1 MQFIEEIYIKK
12 QRFIGR
18 SSEKPKYIKEE
29 KHMYEFS
36 KKQKIIII
44 LIGII
49 LIIAFLYYTYAKD
62 ENMLLSEELEVT
74 NTTENTE
81 ENENTTQEEQEMI
94 VVHVSGA
101 VNKEGIVELEENSR
115 ISDAIDK
122 AEGLKE
128 NADTKN
134 INLAFKL
141 EDGMK
146 IYIPTIEETAKE
158 LEEENTNDKTQNYI
172 TSSGGVVQGENS
184 TSTSSGKQKTGKI
197 NINTATQTELETLPG
212 IGPSTSLKI
221 VNYREENGDF
231 KSIEQIKE
239 VSGIG
244 DAKYENIKDLICV
257 K

>member
-1 MQFIEEIYIKK
+1 M
-12 QRFIGR
+12 
-18 SSEKPKYIKEE
+18 
-29 KHMYEFS
+29 MYEFN
-36 KKQKIIII
+36 KKQKIIMVII
-44 LIGII
+44 GSMI
-49 LIIAFLYYTYAKD
+49 IIAFLYYIYTKEDDSVIFAE
-62 ENMLLSEELEVT
+62 ENMIGNIAEDIEESQE
-74 NTTENTE
+74 TTKE
-81 ENENTTQEEQEMI
+81 EINKI
-94 VVHVSGA
+94 IVHVSGA

-115 ISDAIDK
+115 ISDAINK

-146 IYIPTIEETAKE
+146 IYIPTIGEEI
-158 LEEENTNDKTQNYI
+158 EENEQIQNKNRIDETSKYV
-172 TSSGGVVQGENS
+172 TSSSGVIQDEQTNGQSEEKKNE
-184 TSTSSGKQKTGKI
+184 KI

-221 VNYREENGDF
+221 VNYREENGNF
-231 KSIEQIKE
+231 KTIEDIKE

>member
-1 MQFIEEIYIKK
+1 MF
-12 QRFIGR
+12 
-18 SSEKPKYIKEE
+18 
-29 KHMYEFS
+29 EFN

-62 ENMLLSEELEVT
+62 ENMILSEELEVT
-74 NTTENTE
+74 NTTESTE
-81 ENENTTQEEQEMI
+81 ESENIAEEKQETI

-146 IYIPTIEETAKE
+146 IYIPTTEETA
-158 LEEENTNDKTQNYI
+158 EEMAQEGKDDKTQNYI
-172 TSSGGVVQGENS
+172 TSSGGVVQEESS
-184 TSTSSGKQKTGKI
+184 TSTSSGEQKTGMI

-231 KSIEQIKE
+231 QSIEQIKE

>member
-1 MQFIEEIYIKK
+1 MF
-12 QRFIGR
+12 
-18 SSEKPKYIKEE
+18 
-29 KHMYEFS
+29 EFN

-62 ENMLLSEELEVT
+62 ENMILSEELEVT
-74 NTTENTE
+74 NTTESTE
-81 ENENTTQEEQEMI
+81 ESENIAEEKQETI

-128 NADTKN
+128 NANTKN
-134 INLAFKL
+134 INLAFRL

-146 IYIPTIEETAKE
+146 IYIPTIKETA
-158 LEEENTNDKTQNYI
+158 EEMAQENTNDKTQNYV
-172 TSSGGVVQGENS
+172 TSSGGVVQEESS
-184 TSTSSGKQKTGKI
+184 TSTSSEEQKTGKI

-212 IGPSTSLKI
+212 IGPATSLKI
-221 VNYREENGDF
+221 VNYRKENGNF
-231 KSIEQIKE
+231 QSIEQIKE

-244 DAKYENIKDLICV
+244 NAKYENIKDLICV

>member
-1 MQFIEEIYIKK
+1 MV
-12 QRFIGR
+12 
-18 SSEKPKYIKEE
+18 
-29 KHMYEFS
+29 YEFN
-36 KKQKIIII
+36 KKQKIIVVII
-44 LIGII
+44 GSMI
-49 LIIAFLYYTYAKD
+49 IIAFLYYIYTK
-62 ENMLLSEELEVT
+62 EED
-74 NTTENTE
+74 NIIYTE
-81 ENENTTQEEQEMI
+81 ENVTENIAEDLEESEENTKEEI
-94 VVHVSGA
+94 NKIIVHVSGA

-115 ISDAIDK
+115 ISDAINK

-146 IYIPTIEETAKE
+146 IYIPTIGENM
-158 LEEENTNDKTQNYI
+158 EENEANEQNQNANMIDQTSKYV
-172 TSSGGVVQGENS
+172 TSSSGVMQDEQTNEQEE
-184 TSTSSGKQKTGKI
+184 KKNEKI

-221 VNYREENGDF
+221 VNYREENGKF
-231 KSIEQIKE
+231 KTIEDIKE

-257 K
+257 E

>member
-1 MQFIEEIYIKK
+1 MYEEERRIYILSIY
-12 QRFIGR
+12 QMIM
-18 SSEKPKYIKEE
+18 
-29 KHMYEFS
+29 MYEFN
-36 KKQKIIII
+36 KKQKIILVII
-44 LIGII
+44 VAIV
-49 LIIAFLYYTYAKD
+49 IIAFLYYIYTKED
-62 ENMLLSEELEVT
+62 STVISTEELIE
-74 NTTENTE
+74 ENTIGNLEKTE
-81 ENENTTQEEQEMI
+81 ETIEKTNKI
-94 VVHVSGA
+94 IVHVSGA

-146 IYIPTIEETAKE
+146 IYIPTIGENI
-158 LEEENTNDKTQNYI
+158 EENEQNQNMIDETSKYI
-172 TSSGGVVQGENS
+172 TSSSGVVQEEQTNENNE
-184 TSTSSGKQKTGKI
+184 QKKNEKI

-221 VNYREENGDF
+221 VNYREENGKF
-231 KSIEQIKE
+231 KSIEDIKE

-257 K
+257 E

>member
-1 MQFIEEIYIKK
+1 M
-12 QRFIGR
+12 R
-18 SSEKPKYIKEE
+18 
-29 KHMYEFS
+29 YEFN
-36 KKQKIIII
+36 KKQKIIMAII
-44 LIGII
+44 GSMI
-49 LIIAFLYYTYAKD
+49 IIAFLYYIYTKEDA
-62 ENMLLSEELEVT
+62 MVISTEEDII
-74 NTTENTE
+74 ENTVGNLE
-81 ENENTTQEEQEMI
+81 ENEETTKENTDKI
-94 VVHVSGA
+94 IVHVSGA

-115 ISDAIDK
+115 ISDAINK

-158 LEEENTNDKTQNYI
+158 TAKENEQNANYHENDNLNQNMIDETSKYI
-172 TSSGGVVQGENS
+172 TSSSGAAQEEQTNGNS
-184 TSTSSGKQKTGKI
+184 EPKKNEKI

-221 VNYREENGDF
+221 VNYRKENGKF
-231 KSIEQIKE
+231 KNIEDIKE

-257 K
+257 E

>member
-1 MQFIEEIYIKK
+1 M
-12 QRFIGR
+12 R
-18 SSEKPKYIKEE
+18 
-29 KHMYEFS
+29 YEFN
-36 KKQKIIII
+36 KKQKIIMAII
-44 LIGII
+44 GSMI
-49 LIIAFLYYTYAKD
+49 IIAFLYYIYTKED
-62 ENMLLSEELEVT
+62 DMVIS
-74 NTTENTE
+74 TE
-81 ENENTTQEEQEMI
+81 ENIIENTVGNLEENEETTKENTDKI
-94 VVHVSGA
+94 IVHVSGA

-115 ISDAIDK
+115 ISDAINK

-158 LEEENTNDKTQNYI
+158 TAKENEQNANYHENDNLNQNMIDENSKYI
-172 TSSGGVVQGENS
+172 TSSSGADQEEQTNGNS
-184 TSTSSGKQKTGKI
+184 EPKKNEKI

-221 VNYREENGDF
+221 VNYRKENGKF
-231 KSIEQIKE
+231 KNIEDIKE

-257 K
+257 E

>member
-1 MQFIEEIYIKK
+1 MF
-12 QRFIGR
+12 
-18 SSEKPKYIKEE
+18 
-29 KHMYEFS
+29 EFN

-62 ENMLLSEELEVT
+62 ENIILSEELEVT
-74 NTTENTE
+74 NTPENTE
-81 ENENTTQEEQEMI
+81 ENGNTTQEEQGMI

-128 NADTKN
+128 NANTKN
-134 INLAFKL
+134 INLAFRL

-146 IYIPTIEETAKE
+146 IYIPTIEETA
-158 LEEENTNDKTQNYI
+158 EEMAQENTNDKTQNYV
-172 TSSGGVVQGENS
+172 TSSGGVVQEESS
-184 TSTSSGKQKTGKI
+184 TSTSSEEQKTGKI

-212 IGPSTSLKI
+212 IGPATSLKI
-221 VNYREENGDF
+221 VNYRKENGNF
-231 KSIEQIKE
+231 QSIEQIKE

-244 DAKYENIKDLICV
+244 NAKYENIKDLICV

>member
-1 MQFIEEIYIKK
+1 M
-12 QRFIGR
+12 
-18 SSEKPKYIKEE
+18 
-29 KHMYEFS
+29 MYEFN
-36 KKQKIIII
+36 KKQKIIIAI
-44 LIGII
+44 IGSMI
-49 LIIAFLYYTYAKD
+49 IIAFLYYIYTKEDGSVISTEQNMIGNIEETEETDKD
-62 ENMLLSEELEVT
+62 E
-74 NTTENTE
+74 E
-81 ENENTTQEEQEMI
+81 ENHQII
-94 VVHVSGA
+94 VHISGA

-146 IYIPTIEETAKE
+146 IYIPTIGEEIGVNE
-158 LEEENTNDKTQNYI
+158 QNQNRNMSDETPKYV
-172 TSSGGVVQGENS
+172 TSSSGVIQDEQTNQQNE
-184 TSTSSGKQKTGKI
+184 QKKGHKI

-221 VNYREENGDF
+221 VNYREKNGKF
-231 KSIEQIKE
+231 NNIEDIKE

>member
-1 MQFIEEIYIKK
+1 
-12 QRFIGR
+12 
-18 SSEKPKYIKEE
+18 
-29 KHMYEFS
+29 MYEFS

-62 ENMLLSEELEVT
+62 ENMILSEELEVT
-74 NTTENTE
+74 NTTESTE
-81 ENENTTQEEQEMI
+81 ESENIAEEKQETI

-101 VNKEGIVELEENSR
+101 VNKEGMIELEENSR

-146 IYIPTIEETAKE
+146 IYIPTTEETA
-158 LEEENTNDKTQNYI
+158 EEMAQEGKDDKTQNYI
-172 TSSGGVVQGENS
+172 TSSGGVVQGEKDS
-184 TSTSSGKQKTGKI
+184 TTTTSGEQKTGKI

-231 KSIEQIKE
+231 QSIEQIKE

>member
-1 MQFIEEIYIKK
+1 MIM
-12 QRFIGR
+12 
-18 SSEKPKYIKEE
+18 
-29 KHMYEFS
+29 MYEFN
-36 KKQKIIII
+36 KKQKIIMVII
-44 LIGII
+44 GSMI
-49 LIIAFLYYTYAKD
+49 IIAFLYYIYTKEDDSVIFAE
-62 ENMLLSEELEVT
+62 ENMIGNIAEDIEESQE
-74 NTTENTE
+74 TTKE
-81 ENENTTQEEQEMI
+81 EINKI
-94 VVHVSGA
+94 IVHVSGA

-115 ISDAIDK
+115 ISDAINK

-146 IYIPTIEETAKE
+146 IYIPTIGEEI
-158 LEEENTNDKTQNYI
+158 EENEQIQNKNRIDETSKYV
-172 TSSGGVVQGENS
+172 TSSSGVIQDEQTNGQSEEKKNE
-184 TSTSSGKQKTGKI
+184 KI

-221 VNYREENGDF
+221 VNYREENGNF
-231 KSIEQIKE
+231 KTIEDIKE

>member
-1 MQFIEEIYIKK
+1 M
-12 QRFIGR
+12 
-18 SSEKPKYIKEE
+18 
-29 KHMYEFS
+29 MYEFH
-36 KKQKIIII
+36 KKQKIIIAI
-44 LIGII
+44 IGSMI
-49 LIIAFLYYTYAKD
+49 IIAFLYYIYTK
-62 ENMLLSEELEVT
+62 EEEMVISTEEIVERNMV
-74 NTTENTE
+74 ENTVGNLE
-81 ENENTTQEEQEMI
+81 ENEETTKEGTEKI
-94 VVHVSGA
+94 IVHVSGA

-146 IYIPTIEETAKE
+146 IYIPTIEESRE
-158 LEEENTNDKTQNYI
+158 QNEQNGQSQNQTLMDETSKYV
-172 TSSGGVVQGENS
+172 TSSSGVVQEEQTNGQSE
-184 TSTSSGKQKTGKI
+184 QKKNEKI

-221 VNYREENGDF
+221 INYREENGKF
-231 KSIEQIKE
+231 KSIEEIKE

>member
-1 MQFIEEIYIKK
+1 MRRKEGYILSIY
-12 QRFIGR
+12 QMFM
-18 SSEKPKYIKEE
+18 
-29 KHMYEFS
+29 MYEFH
-36 KKQKIIII
+36 KKQKIIIAM
-44 LIGII
+44 IGSM
-49 LIIAFLYYTYAKD
+49 LIIAVLYYIYTK
-62 ENMLLSEELEVT
+62 
-74 NTTENTE
+74 E
-81 ENENTTQEEQEMI
+81 ENENVISTEDNVIENVVADAEESEETTKEEI
-94 VVHVSGA
+94 NKIIVHVSGA

-115 ISDAIDK
+115 IADAISQ

-146 IYIPTIEETAKE
+146 IYIPTVEENNEKTME
-158 LEEENTNDKTQNYI
+158 TEEEIMTDKTSKYV
-172 TSSGGVVQGENS
+172 TSSSGVAQNTEQFEEKDKENNQ
-184 TSTSSGKQKTGKI
+184 TEKI
-197 NINTATQTELETLPG
+197 NINTASQTELETLPG

-221 VNYREENGDF
+221 INYRKENGNF
-231 KSIEQIKE
+231 KSIEDIKQ

>member
-1 MQFIEEIYIKK
+1 M
-12 QRFIGR
+12 
-18 SSEKPKYIKEE
+18 
-29 KHMYEFS
+29 MYEFN
-36 KKQKIIII
+36 KKQKVIIAII
-44 LIGII
+44 GSMI
-49 LIIAFLYYTYAKD
+49 IIAFLYYIYTKED
-62 ENMLLSEELEVT
+62 NMVISDEESLEENMLGNIVGNL
-74 NTTENTE
+74 E
-81 ENENTTQEEQEMI
+81 ENEETTKKAI
-94 VVHVSGA
+94 DKIIVHVSGA

-115 ISDAIDK
+115 ISDAINK

-146 IYIPTIEETAKE
+146 IYIPTVEEMIEKNE
-158 LEEENTNDKTQNYI
+158 QNQNGNMIDQTSKYV
-172 TSSGGVVQGENS
+172 TSSSGVVQEEQTNEKS
-184 TSTSSGKQKTGKI
+184 EQNKNEKI

-221 VNYREENGDF
+221 VNYREENGKF
-231 KSIEQIKE
+231 KNIEDIKE

-257 K
+257 E

>member
-1 MQFIEEIYIKK
+1 MV
-12 QRFIGR
+12 
-18 SSEKPKYIKEE
+18 
-29 KHMYEFS
+29 YEFN
-36 KKQKIIII
+36 KKQKIIVVII
-44 LIGII
+44 GSMI
-49 LIIAFLYYTYAKD
+49 IIAFLYYIYTK
-62 ENMLLSEELEVT
+62 EED
-74 NTTENTE
+74 NIIYTE
-81 ENENTTQEEQEMI
+81 ENVTENIAEDLEESEENTKEEI
-94 VVHVSGA
+94 NKIIVHVSGA

-115 ISDAIDK
+115 ISDAINK

-146 IYIPTIEETAKE
+146 IYIPTIGENIEGNEGNEGNEQNQNANMIDETSK
-158 LEEENTNDKTQNYI
+158 YV
-172 TSSGGVVQGENS
+172 TSSSGVVQEEQTN
-184 TSTSSGKQKTGKI
+184 KQSEEKQNEKV

-221 VNYREENGDF
+221 VNYREENGKF
-231 KSIEQIKE
+231 KTIEDIKE

-257 K
+257 E

>member
-1 MQFIEEIYIKK
+1 MLFRSVISTEQNMIGNIEET
-12 QRFIGR
+12 
-18 SSEKPKYIKEE
+18 EE
-29 KHMYEFS
+29 
-36 KKQKIIII
+36 
-44 LIGII
+44 
-49 LIIAFLYYTYAKD
+49 TDKD
-62 ENMLLSEELEVT
+62 EEESHH
-74 NTTENTE
+74 
-81 ENENTTQEEQEMI
+81 I
-94 VVHVSGA
+94 IVHVSGA

-134 INLAFKL
+134 INVAFKL

-146 IYIPTIEETAKE
+146 IYIPTIGEETGVNE
-158 LEEENTNDKTQNYI
+158 QNQNKNMSDETSKYV
-172 TSSGGVVQGENS
+172 TSSSGVIQDEQTN
-184 TSTSSGKQKTGKI
+184 KQNEQKKGDKI

-221 VNYREENGDF
+221 VNYREKNGKF
-231 KSIEQIKE
+231 NNIEDIKE